1 MNIQKTILAC
11 AISAIGLVGCGTDEQ
26 DNSNTISGRSA
37 DAAIAPGI
45 VVDGPVAR
53 ATVFFDLNGN
63 LKRDSFEPS
72 ALTDNDGYFNQNPLA
87 GREADY
93 CFGDTKNEEF
103 CIFSPSN
110 LPDDTQIIV
119 TGGYDLYTGEP
130 FEGSMSIPAKSYIAR
145 NALNEQ
151 AGTSVVPI
159 TPLSSIFANSVLD
172 QYAGLFIVAPD
183 FNVNYLNSAEDFVA
197 NPFAVTYQ
205 MHKFVTVASD
215 WVKDQYPEIGE
226 NDNLPADVS
235 SLIYKQ
241 FENLTLLKFDDAW
254 TAIEA
259 DLNTLYSNAEVAP
272 PQRAPGEVTAALA
285 DLKEKLA
292 DTNTAITRAFGYD
305 SVNGLGA
312 ELTFANVKARMRG
325 VEVVVLKIIRDL
337 PHAHA
342 LDALQNT
349 AYLANLAGD
358 INDNGNINFTQ
369 IVESQGDANSLAT
382 EAGLASVND
391 GVSLSALA
399 GKSLKFEDDDA
410 SINSKAAIFFTGTE
424 GATKGEI
431 HLCLQYNDDS
441 DVDLDG
447 NYISGT
453 WDTIPALNN
462 TVVLQMNIF
471 GGMSAVLKKVG
482 LNATS
487 GNTEFRFDYAGE
499 ITKFNSADDFTVTA
513 ELGLEAIPSSN
524 ETCKDYLGINNQL
537 Q

>member
-72 ALTDNDGYFNQNPLA
+72 ALTDNDGYFNQNLLP

-110 LPDDTQIIV
+110 LSDDTQIIV

-159 TPLSSIFANSVLD
+159 TPLSSIFANSSLD

-205 MHKFVTVASD
+205 MHKLVTVVSD

-259 DLNTLYSNAEVAP
+259 DMNTLYANAEV
-272 PQRAPGEVTAALA
+272 TASQPTPNAA
-285 DLKEKLA
+285 AVIDLLGRLA
-292 DTNTAITRAFGYD
+292 DTTTAITRAFGYD
-305 SVNGLGA
+305 DLNGLGA
-312 ELTFANVKARMRG
+312 ELTFVNVKARMRG

-337 PHAHA
+337 PRTAA
-342 LDALQNT
+342 LDALNNPT
-349 AYLANLAGD
+349 YLLNLAGD
-358 INDNGNINFTQ
+358 TDDNGNINFTQ
-369 IVESQGDANSLAT
+369 IVESLGDANSLAT

-410 SINSKAAIFFTGTE
+410 SIDSKAAIFFTGTE

-431 HLCLQYNDDS
+431 HLCLQYNDNS

-447 NYISGT
+447 NYISGS

-462 TVVLQMNIF
+462 TVVLKMNIF

-482 LNATS
+482 IDAITD
-487 GNTEFRFDYAGE
+487 NTEYRFDYAGE
-499 ITKFNSADDFTVTA
+499 ITKFSSADDFEVTA
-513 ELGLEAIPSSN
+513 DLELETIPNSN
-524 ETCKDYLGINNQL
+524 ETCQDYLGINNQL
-537 Q
+537 K